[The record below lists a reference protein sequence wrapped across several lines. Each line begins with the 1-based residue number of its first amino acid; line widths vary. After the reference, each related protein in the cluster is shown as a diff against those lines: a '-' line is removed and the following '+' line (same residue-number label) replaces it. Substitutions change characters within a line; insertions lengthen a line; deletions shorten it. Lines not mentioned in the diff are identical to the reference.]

1 MSAKQTKG
9 EKRLIVVIDEAA
21 CHITDLLGSKPFE
34 SVFSA
39 EQDMKAKS
47 TSLSQHPNQDVQ
59 SLWQP
64 LIKDILIRNKCKEA
78 TFQTISVMKN
88 NL

>member
-1 MSAKQTKG
+1 M
-9 EKRLIVVIDEAA
+9 RLRVISL
-21 CHITDLLGSKPFE
+21 ISLGVNRCE